1 MNDDEIVADAS
12 AVLAALKREV
22 FGQFDPERLVK
33 ASISSVNLCEVL
45 TKLIDDGLTT
55 RQANAAVDTLDMR
68 IYPFGPQDAAAAAQL
83 RARTRRAGLSLGD
96 RACLALAQTRGC
108 VAVTADRAWA
118 ALEIGVN
125 VVLIR

>member
-68 IYPFGPQDAAAAAQL
+68 IYPFGPQDAAAASQ
-83 RARTRRAGLSLGD
+83 
-96 RACLALAQTRGC
+96 
-108 VAVTADRAWA
+108 
-118 ALEIGVN
+118 
-125 VVLIR
+125 